1 LKRGFSLFYML
12 AIIIILNSLL
22 LMGLKYAKFS
32 KRVSVNDIF
41 LQKARLFLQNS
52 IELSLLAISGYD
64 RSKKLNCLQKI
75 KIISKD
81 KNFIADIKI
90 KRYFISKNF
99 KNFCQNAKMIE
110 SDESNAMVL
119 MQITVT
125 NNPKSKKIKE
135 NIKLVKQ
142 TLQKI

>member
-1 LKRGFSLFYML
+1 MI

-22 LMGLKYAKFS
+22 LLGLKYAKLS

-41 LQKARLFLQNS
+41 LQKAKLFLQNS

-99 KNFCQNAKMIE
+99 ENFCQNAKVIE

-125 NNPKSKKIKE
+125 NNPKNKKIKE
-135 NIKLVKQ
+135 EIKLVKQ

>member
-1 LKRGFSLFYML
+1 MKRGFSLFYML

>member
-1 LKRGFSLFYML
+1 MI

-22 LMGLKYAKFS
+22 LLGLKYAKLS

-41 LQKARLFLQNS
+41 LQKAKLFLQNS

-99 KNFCQNAKMIE
+99 KNFCQNTKVIE

-125 NNPKSKKIKE
+125 NNPKNKKIKE
-135 NIKLVKQ
+135 EIKLVKQ